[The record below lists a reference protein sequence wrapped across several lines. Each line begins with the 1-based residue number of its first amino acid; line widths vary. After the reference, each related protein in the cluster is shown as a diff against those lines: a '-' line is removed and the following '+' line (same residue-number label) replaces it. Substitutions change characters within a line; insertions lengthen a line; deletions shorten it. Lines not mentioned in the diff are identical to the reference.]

1 MEQCM
6 PSAVPSTALPGRSQS
21 AGDRLAV
28 NLGYLSLA
36 LGAVELI
43 APQAV
48 CRALG
53 LRGLESVVRTY
64 GAREIANGVA
74 ILTSHDPEPWVWT
87 RVAGDLADVA
97 TVATGLRADNRKRDN
112 SLLAV
117 AGLLAVTAIDIACAK
132 SLGSGKGD
140 RATAITD
147 YSDRS
152 GYPSGV
158 SASRG
163 AAGHFKVPDDMKIP
177 RLLRPFA

>member
-1 MEQCM
+1 V
-6 PSAVPSTALPGRSQS
+6 AA
-21 AGDRLAV
+21 
-28 NLGYLSLA
+28 NLGYFSLA
-36 LGAVELI
+36 LGAVELV
-43 APQAV
+43 APQAI

-53 LRGLESVVRTY
+53 LRGLESVVRAY

-74 ILTSHDPEPWVWT
+74 ILTSHDPEPWVWA

-97 TVATGLRADNRKRDN
+97 TAATGLRPDNRKRDN

-117 AGLLAVTAIDIACAK
+117 AGLLAVTAVDIACAK

-140 RATAITD
+140 RTTAVTD

-158 SASRG
+158 SAARG
-163 AAGHFKVPDDMKIP
+163 AARDFKVPDDMRIP
-177 RLLRPFA
+177 RPLRPLA